1 MHSLETLRSGGYKD
15 AGLTR
20 LQLTCPLDTFP
31 DEVLEL
37 GDTLEEL
44 DLSGTGLSWLPASLG
59 SALPKLT
66 SVLFS
71 NCNFRSFPRELASCA
86 NLETVAFRDN
96 GMEEIPEDALPP
108 RLRSLILTNN
118 RLAALPAAIGRCDQL
133 QECMLAGNQ
142 LPDLP
147 LEMAQCKKLSV
158 LRLSANR
165 LSTLPRWLLA
175 LPELAFLSFASNPC
189 CTPPTAN
196 GLPTPRGLVDI
207 PWRDLEIQQT
217 LASTPSTTT
226 SQALWH
232 QSPHYAEDVAVTFFR
247 GTRPTDAGLA
257 ADELAASLAAG
268 AHESLVTLLGRVHA
282 HPDEDTASYQ
292 GGIATQLLPP
302 EYTPLASTLVP
313 SSPEPSAST
322 PQQDH
327 GRLPL
332 PTALELL
339 TGLASALAHLHARGI
354 AHGSVSAAENILASR
369 ADAHALLCGFGAATV
384 YGLSP
389 SRRSAASE
397 DGEGDEE
404 AGLVEKIEVLA
415 FGRVLEGVLGAVD
428 VQEGEEGVRGLRALA
443 ERCVVPEV
451 GARPGFGEVV
461 EGLEGLVGW
470 RGMMRIP
477 DVTPR

>member
-1 MHSLETLRSGGYKD
+1 MYDLETLQSGGYKG

-20 LQLTCPLDTFP
+20 LKLTCPLAAFP
-31 DEVLEL
+31 DEILEL

-44 DLSGTGLSWLPASLG
+44 DLSGTGLSSLPANLG
-59 SALPKLT
+59 PALPKLT
-66 SVLFS
+66 SALFS
-71 NCNFRSFPRELASCA
+71 NCNFRVFPRELASCP
-86 NLETVAFRDN
+86 NLELVVFRDN
-96 GMEEIPEDALPP
+96 AMEELPEDALPP

-118 RLAALPAAIGRCDQL
+118 RLASLPASIGRCDEL

-142 LPDLP
+142 LRDLP
-147 LEMAQCKKLSV
+147 PEMALCKKLSA
-158 LRLSANR
+158 LRLSVNR
-165 LSTLPRWLLA
+165 LSTLPRWLLG

-196 GLPTPRGLVDI
+196 GLPTPRGLADI
-207 PWRDLEIQQT
+207 HWRDLEIQQT
-217 LASTPSTTT
+217 LASTPSSTT

-232 QSPHYAEDVAVTFFR
+232 QSPHYAEDVAVTLFR
-247 GTRPTDAGLA
+247 GTRPTDAGLP

-292 GGIATQLLPP
+292 GGIAAQLLPP
-302 EYTPLASTLVP
+302 EYTPLALTFTP
-313 SSPEPSAST
+313 SSPSI
-322 PQQDH
+322 PQEED
-327 GRLPL
+327 GSFPL
-332 PTALELL
+332 PAALELL

-384 YGLSP
+384 YGLSLP
-389 SRRSAASE
+389 HLSSSSE
-397 DGEGDEE
+397 EREAEEE

-415 FGRVLEGVLGAVD
+415 FGRVVEGVLGAVD
-428 VQEGEEGVRGLRALA
+428 IQEGEEGVKGLRALA
-443 ERCVVPEV
+443 ERCVGHEV
-451 GARPGFGEVV
+451 GARPGFEEVV

-477 DVTPR
+477 DVVPR